1 MRDSLCII
9 HQMVL
14 NSSAHLIPNF
24 CMTEFNLALFIIHD
38 TKLQDSNIFKKKPI
52 LVKEGIKK
60 KSDTHKEPARNVF
73 LQQTCLMEFNKT
85 S

>member
-1 MRDSLCII
+1 
-9 HQMVL
+9 
-14 NSSAHLIPNF
+14 
-24 CMTEFNLALFIIHD
+24 MTEFNLALFIIHD